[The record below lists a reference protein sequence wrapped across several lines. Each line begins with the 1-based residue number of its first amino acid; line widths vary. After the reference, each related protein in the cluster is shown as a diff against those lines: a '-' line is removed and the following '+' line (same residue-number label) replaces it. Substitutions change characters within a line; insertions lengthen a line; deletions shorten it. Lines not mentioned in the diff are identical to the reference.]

1 MDEQEM
7 DEIYHIQ
14 IKDEKMMWMKIGK
27 NENKKNVTHPQQIQQ

>member
-14 IKDEKMMWMKIGK
+14 IKDEKTMWMKIGK
-27 NENKKNVTHPQQIQQ
+27 NRK